1 MPIQKGI
8 RTPGMYTDVNIN
20 TQRTGLPANTHK
32 VLFVTP
38 DAAVEELT
46 SPVSIYNRNEA
57 DQSFGL
63 NSVMGRMITAAI
75 QTNRLVDVQGFSA
88 LTQSQISCAG
98 ATDTIFFRPF
108 GVYDSPFKVEMDGV
122 SYGQGSGSD
131 TVYRYINEHPDL
143 SQILYADSDGSL
155 EVSNKTPV
163 EHRVKITFMEPY
175 PATDE
180 IAIGANEGNSA
191 FNIEVIGEHVE
202 SISFCLA
209 PVEPIGPLPQG

>member
-1 MPIQKGI
+1 M
-8 RTPGMYTDVNIN
+8 
-20 TQRTGLPANTHK
+20 
-32 VLFVTP
+32 
-38 DAAVEELT
+38 T

-98 ATDTIFFRPF
+98 ATNTIFFRPF
-108 GVYDSPFKVEMDGV
+108 DVYDSPFKVEMDGV
-122 SYGQGSGSD
+122 SYGQGSGS
-131 TVYRYINEHPDL
+131 VYMFIRADPVL
-143 SQILYADSDGSL
+143 SQILDADSDGSL
-155 EVSNKTPV
+155 EVFNKTPV

-175 PATDE
+175 PAIDE
-180 IAIGANEGNSA
+180 IAIDANEDNSA

>member
-8 RTPGMYTDVNIN
+8 KTPGVYTDVNIN

-38 DAAVEELT
+38 DVAVEEMT

-57 DQSFGL
+57 DQSFGR

-88 LTQSQISCAG
+88 LTQPQISCAG
-98 ATDTIFFRPF
+98 ATDTIRFSPF
-108 GVYDSPFKVEMDGV
+108 DVYDSPFKVEMDGV
-122 SYGQGSGSD
+122 SYGQSGSSE
-131 TVYRYINEHPDL
+131 TVYMFIRQDPVLGQVLD
-143 SQILYADSDGSL
+143 ADSDGYL
-155 EVSNKTPV
+155 RVTNKTQE
-163 EHRVKITFMEPY
+163 EHRVKITFTGLY
-175 PATDE
+175 PTTGDID
-180 IAIGANEGNSA
+180 IAGNGDNTA
-191 FNIEVIGEHVE
+191 FNIETDGNLVK